1 MDWFSIFVGRILA
14 GERYA
19 RATAE
24 EWKRGFAFV
33 AVIPFGVLYTTALIP
48 LASNGSLVV
57 IWALA
62 VATGIVGLF
71 LLVIFGRRLGSWI
84 YLGVARRDI
93 LDFAP
98 MKKSPDQHLSQLGPS
113 IRVTLLERSAK

>member
-71 LLVIFGRRLGSWI
+71 LTWLLDHFLSSLGVGLVAGFTWVLLGVIFWI
-84 YLGVARRDI
+84 SHR
-93 LDFAP
+93 
-98 MKKSPDQHLSQLGPS
+98 
-113 IRVTLLERSAK
+113 